1 MDVRVPR
8 VGDGSGNKPMV
19 PSADVVTVPSNA
31 DQIPAGSFLFS
42 WRSVRTKGDGVPRY
56 FQEPRWKGLLLVAIV
71 AGLFVVGLLLALRR

>member
-1 MDVRVPR
+1 MFGCRGLATDPAT
-8 VGDGSGNKPMV
+8 NLMV